1 MKILKTAFLV
11 LGALTT
17 ILSCRNDDE
26 DTDNFNMNRR
36 FENVELQAS
45 REIKDSIYNTT
56 NGDPGLFDTIKPGGT
71 HRKAVLDSLKL
82 ENR

>member
-26 DTDNFNMNRR
+26 DMDNLNMNRK
-36 FENVELQAS
+36 FESVELQAS

-56 NGDPGLFDTIKPGGT
+56 NYDETISDTIKPGGT
-71 HRKAVLDSLKL
+71 HRRAVLDSLKKT
-82 ENR
+82 N

>member
-26 DTDNFNMNRR
+26 DNADNFNMNRKV
-36 FENVELQAS
+36 ENIELQAS

-56 NGDPGLFDTIKPGGT
+56 NGDQTSFDTIKPGGT
-71 HRKAVLDSLKL
+71 HKAVLDSLKKVS
-82 ENR
+82 R